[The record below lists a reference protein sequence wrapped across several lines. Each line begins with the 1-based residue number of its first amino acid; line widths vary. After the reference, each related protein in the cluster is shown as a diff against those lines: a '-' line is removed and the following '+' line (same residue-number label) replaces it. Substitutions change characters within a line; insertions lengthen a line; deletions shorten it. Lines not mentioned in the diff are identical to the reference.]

1 MTILFVSLSL
11 SAFERLSRAGKWKGK
26 AKFVVIKLAILKR
39 TFVSRNNR
47 FIPFH
52 KTKIIEIQYYAKHN
66 TIFFIVVG
74 GGHYLFLVKSL
85 YCIDF

>member
-1 MTILFVSLSL
+1 MAKLFVSLSL
-11 SAFERLSRAGKWKGK
+11 SVFERQSRTGKWRGK
-26 AKFVVIKLAILKR
+26 AKIVVIKLAILKR

-52 KTKIIEIQYYAKHN
+52 NTKIIEIQYYAKHN

-74 GGHYLFLVKSL
+74 GGYYLF
-85 YCIDF
+85 